1 MLGGSMVATDDL
13 FIQCGGFGEALLVC
27 ASDTIQVNW
36 RMVGKNFTWD
46 LDGLFEH
53 SDEQSLED
61 KIWGFHENNL
71 TLFSL

>member
-1 MLGGSMVATDDL
+1 MQLWFIDAGVGTRLQQMIYLSNVAV
-13 FIQCGGFGEALLVC
+13 FGEALLVC

-61 KIWGFHENNL
+61 KI
-71 TLFSL
+71 